1 MMRQSVHDLTGES
14 LDETY
19 SINKDG
25 QEYSLTLKNPD
36 TNFAKIVDRTN
47 NLYQEGRIKPIDVA
61 TLGIS
66 TFFGSEDKT
75 VRNESQIRKRFSDDE
90 YREFASN
97 NLSYL
102 DNTVAGNNSIRI
114 KGNEKKIVDPIYEEV
129 LAQATHAAFDKKL
142 PIDIYKRE
150 NGELFISQ
158 TVKDK
163 TVNKDGL
170 VTQQAEYNTATIPAN
185 DVAKMTQFNNQIS
198 LLQKENTFKTL
209 EDISGKVERMNFIGD
224 NREQVEGLN
233 RLYDKNNKGENTFR
247 LLSAHKTARDMI
259 FNPSVSQYMPPSHP
273 IRIQFEDFVTN
284 TQNYKL
290 DFTKGVDSDYQ
301 VLIKDKDGNDIGS
314 VPLHNNIPIE
324 TFEKAYSGT
333 PQVFLSLYSKSR
345 VDKYIQSLINGG

>member
-1 MMRQSVHDLTGES
+1 
-14 LDETY
+14 
-19 SINKDG
+19 
-25 QEYSLTLKNPD
+25 
-36 TNFAKIVDRTN
+36 
-47 NLYQEGRIKPIDVA
+47 
-61 TLGIS
+61 
-66 TFFGSEDKT
+66 
-75 VRNESQIRKRFSDDE
+75 
-90 YREFASN
+90 
-97 NLSYL
+97 
-102 DNTVAGNNSIRI
+102 
-114 KGNEKKIVDPIYEEV
+114 
-129 LAQATHAAFDKKL
+129 
-142 PIDIYKRE
+142 
-150 NGELFISQ
+150 
-158 TVKDK
+158 
-163 TVNKDGL
+163 
-170 VTQQAEYNTATIPAN
+170 
-185 DVAKMTQFNNQIS
+185 
-198 LLQKENTFKTL
+198 
-209 EDISGKVERMNFIGD
+209 MNFIGD